1 MRPRL
6 LALLAMALIG
16 QAGCGE
22 PDAARVGQDIDA
34 RGARVVVQDLWSND
48 RYETVL
54 QRIATGDGTW
64 VALAPKLASGAD
76 AAASEGLTIALAEA
90 LPRNATAVLS
100 VLDPRRTALAPTRVC
115 GVPFIEG
122 TAINVADYV
131 RSAEKAVN
139 AVGEPQLNVQRTS
152 CLMALQSS

>member
-1 MRPRL
+1 VRPRL
-6 LALLAMALIG
+6 LALLVMALIG

-22 PDAARVGQDIDA
+22 PDAAMVGREIDA

-54 QRIATGDGTW
+54 QR
-64 VALAPKLASGAD
+64 AD
-76 AAASEGLTIALAEA
+76 AAASEGLTFALAEA